1 LSDPSRLA
9 ELRDFYAGAEAVVRI
24 DDKPLV
30 VRLPGP
36 PGANDEMVWRVYLQ
50 TWLALV
56 AARGNSLT
64 AELRDE

>member
-24 DDKPLV
+24 DDKGLV

-36 PGANDEMVWRVYLQ
+36 PGANDEMVLRVYLQ

-56 AARGNSLT
+56 AARGSSLT
-64 AELRDE
+64 ADLSHA